1 MHVVGSHRH
10 GPAGVVI
17 GACVKC
23 HARLWTTIASTMG
36 RGNIACTYA
45 RTPRADPPLTTP
57 TSATVRPS
65 LFLSLDLDSWH
76 GRPHG
81 LPRRNML
88 ARTSDTLG
96 FGVCRAV
103 PITPRRI
110 PSACYLSLGTC
121 AGDIMWESKRI
132 RRYTRIARQTRR
144 GVASKRRFRDE
155 SWQILRQIQS
165 AHRQDWVE
173 HCFCTII
180 FIRVK

>member
-1 MHVVGSHRH
+1 MYV
-10 GPAGVVI
+10 
-17 GACVKC
+17 
-23 HARLWTTIASTMG
+23 
-36 RGNIACTYA
+36 
-45 RTPRADPPLTTP
+45 RTPRTDPPPLATP
-57 TSATVRPS
+57 KSATVRPS

-81 LPRRNML
+81 PPRRNML

-132 RRYTRIARQTRR
+132 RRYTNLARRTRR
-144 GVASKRRFRDE
+144 GAVSKRRFRDE
-155 SWQILRQIQS
+155 SRQILRQIQS
-165 AHRQDWVE
+165 AHRQDRTK
-173 HCFCTII
+173 HYFCALI
-180 FIRVK
+180 FVRVKYIY